1 MMCAQKTT
9 SIASAHDGTSKRAG
23 FDVADWVAL
32 FSHSHLSQLWLY
44 SRLLLAAARWIC
56 TASPLTGM
64 VTMYS
69 LMSVVHSAHWL
80 KLLYGR

>member
-9 SIASAHDGTSKRAG
+9 NIAGAHDGTRKRSG
-23 FDVADWVAL
+23 IDVADWVA
-32 FSHSHLSQLWLY
+32 FSATPIFAIMAVLT
-44 SRLLLAAARWIC
+44 AAVGSGSMDMH
-56 TASPLTGM
+56 ASPLTGM

>member
-9 SIASAHDGTSKRAG
+9 SIASAHDGTGKRAG
-23 FDVADWVAL
+23 FDVADWVA
-32 FSHSHLSQLWLY
+32 FSATPIFAIMAVLTAVVGSGSMDMH
-44 SRLLLAAARWIC
+44 
-56 TASPLTGM
+56 ASPLTGM

>member
-9 SIASAHDGTSKRAG
+9 NIAGAHDGTGKRVA
-23 FDVADWVAL
+23 FDVADWVA
-32 FSHSHLSQLWLY
+32 FSATPIFAIMAVLTAVVGSGSMDMH
-44 SRLLLAAARWIC
+44 
-56 TASPLTGM
+56 ASPLTGM

-80 KLLYGR
+80 KLLYDR